1 MIFEGVNDEIHNTVD
16 QIKRFEK
23 STDKKTKMV
32 SFDAETQSAEFEGS
46 DCSIYNTTL
55 DGCTCVDFAMRGLP
69 CKHMYKLATECKIID
84 PTVEPWKTFTGYS
97 KLLNGVKK
105 KINNLDMK
113 QLNELSAFVDT
124 LL

>member
-1 MIFEGVNDEIHNTVD
+1 MIFEGINDDIHNTID

-23 STDKKTKMV
+23 STEKKLKMV

-46 DCSIYNTTL
+46 DSSIYNTTL
-55 DGCTCVDFAMRGLP
+55 SGCTCVDYAMRRLP

-84 PTVEPWKTFTGYS
+84 LTIEPWKTFTSYS

-113 QLNELSAFVDT
+113 QLNELSAYIDT

>member
-1 MIFEGVNDEIHNTVD
+1 MIFEGINDDIHNTID

-23 STDKKTKMV
+23 STEKKTKMV
-32 SFDAETQSAEFEGS
+32 SFDTEKQSAEFEGS
-46 DCSIYNTTL
+46 DGGIYYTTL
-55 DGCTCVDFAMRGLP
+55 SDCTCVDHAMRGLP
-69 CKHMYKLATECKIID
+69 CKHMYKLATECNIID

-113 QLNELSAFVDT
+113 QLNELSAYVDT
-124 LL
+124 L